1 MEGGAHTR
9 CKWRRCVA
17 DKGSEQGRKALEEEG
32 TDRAVRSGA
41 MCCEMELFAT
51 AVSSAKP

>member
-1 MEGGAHTR
+1 MSPTKAQN
-9 CKWRRCVA
+9 
-17 DKGSEQGRKALEEEG
+17 KGREALEEEG
-32 TDRAVRSGA
+32 TDRAVRIGA